1 MPKWDRGWYTAKWAV
16 KEEEFVRDGVVE
28 EEDEMS
34 RKNFVVIRLG
44 ITSGAMEDW
53 GQWKRKRK
61 KL

>member
-1 MPKWDRGWYTAKWAV
+1 V

-44 ITSGAMEDW
+44 ITSGAMED
-53 GQWKRKRK
+53 
-61 KL
+61 